1 MRSTAFDRR
10 VYTPVTFARAMRAIF
25 DHLDDLRNAARGG
38 RVDRKFAQKIMLVVS
53 RVNGCRYCLYGH
65 SRAALVSG
73 VSEGELQSLL
83 SGELGTFPKAEAIAL
98 TFAQHYAE
106 SCEHPDPIA
115 WQRLVDDYGLQT
127 AQDILAYLRMITM
140 GNLLGNTFDAL
151 LSRFIGRPARE
162 SSFWS
167 EAGVLI
173 AALLVFP
180 GGMLLRFV
188 NNLYRRACSV
198 SGTSAA

>member
-1 MRSTAFDRR
+1 MRSATFDRR
-10 VYTPVTFARAMRAIF
+10 IYTPSTFGETMRDIT
-25 DHLDDLRNAARGG
+25 DHLGDLQVARRNGH
-38 RVDRKFAQKIMLVVS
+38 VDRKFAQKIMLVVS
-53 RVNGCRYCLYGH
+53 RVNGCRYCIYGH

-73 VSEGELQSLL
+73 VSEGELRSLL
-83 SGELGTFPKAEAIAL
+83 SGELGVFPEDESVAL

-115 WQRLVDDYGLQT
+115 WQRLVDDYGLPV

-151 LSRFIGRPARE
+151 LSRFAGKPTRG
-162 SSFWS
+162 SSFWN

-173 AALLVFP
+173 AAFCVFP
-180 GGMLLRFV
+180 IKMFV
-188 NNLYRRACSV
+188 CSV
-198 SGTSAA
+198 VIFFHKPCSSSGTSPG